1 MVSNITD
8 PRILSWWTETDL
20 RTDSLHQSD
29 WAPGTDLVLLIAYM
43 SQYSLEI
50 NISSFFFFCTSGKET
65 VEDLKISRGQ
75 LAPCQENPIKRQQ
88 AVRSAGCKVLVPN
101 TGF

>member
-8 PRILSWWTETDL
+8 PQILSWWTETDL

-50 NISSFFFFCTSGKET
+50 NISSLFFLHFWQG
-65 VEDLKISRGQ
+65 DSR
-75 LAPCQENPIKRQQ
+75 
-88 AVRSAGCKVLVPN
+88 RS
-101 TGF
+101 